1 MPSKQQT
8 NHSSEQTLIL
18 AKPDALQRGLV
29 GEIIRRFETKGFKL
43 IALKMTR
50 ASKDHVRKH
59 YLPTK
64 EQLGGMGNKT
74 LENFKKHGIDPVK
87 EMGSTVPMEIGKII
101 NEWNVDFLSS
111 GPVVAMV
118 FQGLHAV
125 EMGRK
130 IVGSTIPANAEM
142 GTIRGDYSSDSPL
155 MANKDKRTIRN
166 LVHASGD
173 VTEASREI
181 KHWFTSKELHEYAR
195 VDESVLY

>member
-1 MPSKQQT
+1 MQDPT
-8 NHSSEQTLIL
+8 IEQTLIV

-29 GEIIRRFETKGFKL
+29 GEIIRRFELKGFKL
-43 IALKMTR
+43 VALKMTR
-50 ASKDHVRKH
+50 ASKEHVRKH
-59 YLPTK
+59 YLPTR
-64 EQLGGMGNKT
+64 EQLEGMGNKT

-87 EMGSTVPMEIGKII
+87 QMGSDHPSKIGEII

-130 IVGSTIPANAEM
+130 IVGATIPANAEM

-155 MANKDKRTIRN
+155 MANAAKRTIRN

-173 VTEASREI
+173 VKEAQREI
-181 KHWFTSKELHEYAR
+181 KHWFPAKELHEYSR
-195 VDESVLY
+195 IDESLLF

>member
-8 NHSSEQTLIL
+8 NHSSEQTLTL

-50 ASKDHVRKH
+50 ASKDHVRSH

-64 EQLGGMGNKT
+64 EQLEGMGNKT
-74 LENFKKHGIDPVK
+74 LENFKKHGIDPIK
-87 EMGSTVPMEIGKII
+87 QMRTKVPLKIGEII
-101 NEWNVDFLSS
+101 NEWNIDFLSS
-111 GPVVAMV
+111 GPVVAIV

-130 IVGSTIPANAEM
+130 IVGATIPANAEM
-142 GTIRGDYSSDSPL
+142 GTL
-155 MANKDKRTIRN
+155 
-166 LVHASGD
+166 
-173 VTEASREI
+173 
-181 KHWFTSKELHEYAR
+181 
-195 VDESVLY
+195 

>member
-1 MPSKQQT
+1 MATTHPGK
-8 NHSSEQTLIL
+8 EQTLIV

-43 IALKMTR
+43 VALKMTT

-64 EQLGGMGNKT
+64 EQLEGMGNKT
-74 LENFKKHGIDPVK
+74 LDNFKKHSIDPVK
-87 EMGSTVPMEIGKII
+87 QMGTDVPMKIGEII
-101 NEWNVDFLSS
+101 NEWNVSFLSS

-130 IVGSTIPANAEM
+130 IVGATIPANAEM

-155 MANKDKRTIRN
+155 MANQDKRTIRN

-173 VTEASREI
+173 VKEAQREI

-195 VDESVLY
+195 VDESVLF

>member
-1 MPSKQQT
+1 M
-8 NHSSEQTLIL
+8 NHPAKEQTLIV

-29 GEIIRRFETKGFKL
+29 GEIIRRFELKGFKL
-43 IALKMTR
+43 VALKMTQPSR
-50 ASKDHVRKH
+50 EHAKKH

-64 EQLGGMGNKT
+64 QQLEGMGNKT
-74 LENFKKHGIDPVK
+74 LENFRKHGIDPVK
-87 EMGSTVPMEIGKII
+87 QMGTDVPMKIGEII
-101 NEWNVDFLSS
+101 NEWNFEFLSS

-130 IVGSTIPANAEM
+130 IVGATIPANAEM

-173 VTEASREI
+173 VSEAQREI
-181 KHWFTSKELHEYAR
+181 KHWFTPKELHEYAR
-195 VDESVLY
+195 VDESVLF

>member
-1 MPSKQQT
+1 MPSKQNT
-8 NHSSEQTLIL
+8 DPRKELTLIL

-29 GEIIRRFETKGFKL
+29 GEIIRRFETKGFKVV
-43 IALKMTR
+43 ALKMTQPSR
-50 ASKDHVRKH
+50 DHVHKH

-64 EQLGGMGNKT
+64 QQLEGMGNKT

-87 EMGSTVPMEIGKII
+87 QMGSSDPMKIGEII
-101 NEWNVDFLSS
+101 NDWNVDFLSS

-130 IVGSTIPANAEM
+130 IVGATIPANAEM
-142 GTIRGDYSSDSPL
+142 GTLRGDYSSDSPL
-155 MANKDKRTIRN
+155 MANAAKRTIRN

-173 VTEASREI
+173 VAEASREI
-181 KHWFTSKELHEYAR
+181 KHWFTAKELHDYAR
-195 VDESVLY
+195 IDEGLLF

>member
-1 MPSKQQT
+1 MANSHPTK
-8 NHSSEQTLIL
+8 EQTLIV
-18 AKPDALQRGLV
+18 AKPDALRRGLV

-43 IALKMTR
+43 VALKMTV
-50 ASKDHVRKH
+50 ATKDHVRKH

-64 EQLGGMGNKT
+64 EQLEGMGNKT
-74 LENFKKHGIDPVK
+74 LENFKKHSIDPVK
-87 EMGSTVPMEIGKII
+87 QMGTDVPMKIGEII
-101 NEWNVDFLSS
+101 NEWNVTFLSS

-118 FQGLHAV
+118 YQGLHAV

-155 MANKDKRTIRN
+155 MANRDKRTIRN

-173 VTEASREI
+173 VKEAMREI
-181 KHWFTSKELHEYAR
+181 KHWFTAKELHEYAR